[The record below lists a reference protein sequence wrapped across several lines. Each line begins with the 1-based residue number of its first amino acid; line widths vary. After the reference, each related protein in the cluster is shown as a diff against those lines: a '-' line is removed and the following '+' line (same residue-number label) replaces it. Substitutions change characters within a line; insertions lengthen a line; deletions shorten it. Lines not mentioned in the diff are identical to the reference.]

1 MRNCL
6 LLISC
11 LLTVALLAQP
21 PVKPFPPLPSK
32 EQLQWHEKEF
42 YLFIH
47 FGPNTFTDKEW
58 GEGNENPS
66 VFNPTALDCE
76 QWARIA
82 KKAGAK
88 GIILTAKHHDGF
100 CLWPSKFSKHTVRE
114 SKWQNGKGDVV
125 KALSEACK
133 KIGIE
138 MGIYISP
145 WDRNHPVYGTP
156 GYNDVYLSTMKEL
169 LTHYGKFFELWW
181 DGANGEGPN
190 GKKQQYDFTRF
201 QDSAFKWQ
209 PQLVIFSDIGPSI
222 RWCGNENGFLGKTN
236 WNLLD
241 TAGFSRG
248 SGAPPTDTL
257 NQGNVNGRYWIP
269 AEADV
274 SIRPGW
280 FYHAAEDVKV
290 KSPKALFNLYLQSVG
305 HGGNLL
311 LNVPPDRTGKI
322 NATDSTALMGFR
334 KIREAA
340 FATDLFTQAKITS
353 NTHQNKTL
361 DKLTDHDINTFWAS
375 SHQQNTVLI
384 FELSQKKQLNS
395 VVLEEMIKYGQRV
408 QVFTVEVF
416 DGTSYHTVFTGTT
429 IGRKKIVV
437 FEKQETDK
445 IKITIT
451 HAKAVPMLR
460 GVAGYMITTL

>member
-6 LLISC
+6 LLINC
-11 LLTVALLAQP
+11 LLAATLLAQ

-58 GEGNENPS
+58 GEGNEDPS

-100 CLWPSKFSKHTVRE
+100 CLWPSKFSTHTVRE
-114 SKWQNGKGDVV
+114 SKWKNGQGDVV
-125 KALSEACK
+125 KALSDACK
-133 KIGIE
+133 KTGIE

-169 LTHYGKFFELWW
+169 LTNYGKFFELWW

-190 GKKQQYDFTRF
+190 GKKQQYDFNRF
-201 QDSAFKWQ
+201 QDSAFTWQ
-209 PQLVIFSDIGPSI
+209 PQLMIFSDIGPSI
-222 RWCGNENGFLGKTN
+222 RWCGNENGFLGNTN

-280 FYHAAEDVKV
+280 FYHAAEDTKV
-290 KSPKALFNLYLQSVG
+290 KSPKTLFNLYLQSVG

-311 LNVPPDRTGKI
+311 LNVPPDRSGKI
-322 NATDSTALMGFR
+322 NAADSTALMGFR

-340 FATDLFTQAKITS
+340 FAKDVFANAKISS
-353 NTHQNKTL
+353 NTHPSNSL
-361 DKLTDHDINTFWAS
+361 DKLTDHDINTFWVS
-375 SHQQNTVLI
+375 SQQENTVLV
-384 FELSQKKQLNS
+384 FELPQKKQVNS
-395 VVLEEMIKYGQRV
+395 IVLEEMIKYGQRV
-408 QVFTVEVF
+408 QAFTIEVS
-416 DGTSYHTVFTGTT
+416 DGNSYRTVFTGTT
-429 IGRKKIVV
+429 IGRKKIAV

-451 HAKAVPMLR
+451 RAKAVPVLR
-460 GVAGYMITTL
+460 GVAGYMINTL